1 MIDIAFIDVF
11 LVSFCLVLG
20 LFIGYFIGKRGA
32 NVPVDLLG
40 SIFLFANE
48 TIEALSDDGKFSKE
62 EKEVLITRGQAI
74 IYCIS
79 TLNAWSKNDDKKGF

>member
-1 MIDIAFIDVF
+1 MFDIAFIDVF

-40 SIFLFANE
+40 SIFLFAN
-48 TIEALSDDGKFSKE
+48 A
-62 EKEVLITRGQAI
+62 
-74 IYCIS
+74 
-79 TLNAWSKNDDKKGF
+79 